1 MPCST
6 IHSSG
11 LPMSAPARMRVGFLS
26 GAALYAIGQ
35 GCTLLFQWL
44 LLRQFGMQGYGNIGL
59 AHLGL
64 VTVLF
69 LADLGYAS
77 LFLRE
82 DPASAG
88 WAMRW
93 RLALGHRLAATLVL
107 DMAWVAGAW
116 WQWRGQGEGFAY
128 LLAVLPATLL
138 GLVGY
143 SAPLLAQGRRLAGF
157 GVQQMAMP
165 LAIVAWLA
173 LRGQPGWGGGMGA
186 GMAVSLGYLVQA
198 IANMAVFRAPPRL
211 LWPAMN
217 GGKDMLNIALRLS
230 ALGIAGTLHD
240 RLTPFLLAS
249 VAPAFLPAY
258 LFLGYLLNGA
268 SGVFNQF
275 NRLLLAEAHNDPEAR
290 WTRAL
295 VSLVLG
301 FSALGAQL
309 VLLTAAVWGTPAQQD
324 WLPWVMPVLAAG
336 AIVLFSGVLSAQ
348 LIGRHRE
355 TALLRILVCGLAC
368 SALLQLAAA
377 GWSAPLMLLWGR
389 LLCVL
394 GIAVACLRLC
404 GLRLR
409 VGGHAA
415 LLSILLAAAL
425 WWGPGGWLLAA
436 ALLVPMGWSAWR
448 HRSLLRPAPEA
459 TP

>member
-1 MPCST
+1 MNGS
-6 IHSSG
+6 
-11 LPMSAPARMRVGFLS
+11 ARMRAGFLA
-26 GAALYAIGQ
+26 GAALYALGQ

-44 LLRQFGMQGYGNIGL
+44 LLRQFGMHGYGVVGL

-64 VTVLF
+64 LTVLF

-88 WAMRW
+88 WAVRW
-93 RLALGHRLAATLVL
+93 RQALWHRLLATLVL
-107 DMAWVAGAW
+107 DLAWVAGAW
-116 WQWRGQGEGFAY
+116 WQWHGQGAGFAY

-157 GVQQMAMP
+157 CVQQVAMP
-165 LAIVAWLA
+165 VAIVAWLA
-173 LRGQPGWGGGMGA
+173 LRDQPGWEGGMGA

-198 IANMAVFRAPPRL
+198 IANMAVFGAQPGL
-211 LWPAMN
+211 LRPALN
-217 GGKDMLNIALRLS
+217 GGGPMLGAALRLS
-230 ALGIAGTLHD
+230 ALGITGTLHD

-249 VAPAFLPAY
+249 VAPAFLPVY
-258 LFLGYLLNGA
+258 LFLGYLVNGA

-275 NRLLLAEAHNDPEAR
+275 NRLLLADARNDPAAR

-301 FSALGAQL
+301 LSALGAQL
-309 VLLTAAVWGTPAQQD
+309 LLLAVAAWGTPAQQV
-324 WLPWVMPVLAAG
+324 WLPWAMPVLAAG
-336 AIVLFSGVLSAQ
+336 AVVLFSGVLSAQ

-355 TALLRILVCGLAC
+355 SALLRILVCGLVC

-377 GWSAPLMLLWGR
+377 AWPAPLMLLWGR

-409 VGGHAA
+409 AGGHAA
-415 LLSILLAAAL
+415 LLSMLLAAAPWL
-425 WWGPGGWLLAA
+425 GTAGWLLAA
-436 ALLVPMGWSAWR
+436 ALLVPAAWGAWR
-448 HRSLLRPAPEA
+448 HRSLLRPAAEA
-459 TP
+459 AA

>member
-1 MPCST
+1 
-6 IHSSG
+6 
-11 LPMSAPARMRVGFLS
+11 MSASTRMRTGFLA
-26 GAALYAIGQ
+26 GAVLYALGQ

-44 LLRQFGMQGYGNIGL
+44 LLRQFGMQGYGEVGL

-64 VTVLF
+64 LTVLF

-88 WAMRW
+88 WAVRW
-93 RLALGHRLAATLVL
+93 RQALCHRLVATLALDL
-107 DMAWVAGAW
+107 AWVAGAW
-116 WQWRGQGEGFAY
+116 WQWRGQGAGSVY

-157 GVQQMAMP
+157 GVQQVAMP
-165 LAIVAWLA
+165 VAIVAWLA
-173 LRGQPGWGGGMGA
+173 WRDQPGWEGGMGA

-198 IANMAVFRAPPRL
+198 IVNMAVFGARPYL
-211 LWPAMN
+211 LWPAPD
-217 GGKDMLNIALRLS
+217 GGGPMLGTALRLS

-249 VAPAFLPAY
+249 VAPAFLPVY
-258 LFLGYLLNGA
+258 LFLGYLVNGA

-275 NRLLLAEAHNDPEAR
+275 NRLLLVEARNDLAAR

-301 FSALGAQL
+301 LSALGAQL
-309 VLLTAAVWGTPAQQD
+309 LLLAAAAWGTPAQQA

-336 AIVLFSGVLSAQ
+336 AVVLFSGVLSAQ
-348 LIGRHRE
+348 LIARHRE
-355 TALLRILVCGLAC
+355 SALLRVLVCGLVC

-377 GWSAPLMLLWGR
+377 AGPAPLMLLWGR

-415 LLSILLAAAL
+415 LLSVLLAAAFR
-425 WWGPGGWLLAA
+425 WGTSGWVLAA
-436 ALLVPMGWSAWR
+436 ALLVPVGWGAWR
-448 HRSLLRPAPEA
+448 HRSLLRPATEVA
-459 TP
+459 A